1 MTGSLERFRLSYEEG
16 LRRHLER
23 ADETTLRQ
31 AYELGREAVERELT
45 VLDVAAVH
53 HDLLG
58 AAVLERRLP
67 AEAADAVRDAGNFLV
82 EIVAA
87 FEMVRRGFRDARDAA
102 MEERRQAQMLRRLSD
117 FLTDASLAL
126 AASGSLEEVVQLVA
140 EQACEL
146 LPADCAVVTVKRG
159 SEGGLI
165 ERSAYVDEGW
175 MALLEQRG
183 GLAAIFPMVTW
194 SGGELHLRGEQLAAH
209 PAFRGLADPVS
220 GLAPGSWLGVAL
232 TALDQR
238 ELGAIQVLASSD
250 QAFSEVHE
258 AVLAHL
264 AQMVS
269 AAVERVQLYDE
280 RGP

>member
-1 MTGSLERFRLSYEEG
+1 VTAPLERFRHSYAEG
-16 LRRHLER
+16 FRMHLRR
-23 ADETTLRQ
+23 ADETTLRR

-45 VLDVAAVH
+45 VLDIAAVH
-53 HDLLG
+53 HDLLM
-58 AAVLERRLP
+58 AAVMRPPVPDQP
-67 AEAADAVRDAGNFLV
+67 ADVVRAAGDFLV
-82 EIVAA
+82 EALSA

-102 MEERRQAQMLRRLSD
+102 RLERRQAEMLRRLSG

-126 AASGSLEEVVQLVA
+126 AASGSLEEIVQLVA

-146 LPADCAVVTVKRG
+146 LPADCAIVTVKHPSG
-159 SEGGLI
+159 SGLI
-165 ERSAYVDEGW
+165 ERSAHTDERW
-175 MALLEQRG
+175 AALLDRRGLATIFPLVAWTGG
-183 GLAAIFPMVTW
+183 GLHI
-194 SGGELHLRGEQLAAH
+194 RGEELAAH

-220 GLAPGSWLGVAL
+220 GFAPGSWLAVAL

-238 ELGAIQVLASSD
+238 ELGAIQVLAASN

-269 AAVERVQLYDE
+269 AAVERVQLYDKT
-280 RGP
+280 GP